1 VAGGRKVAKPLLRRT
16 ARTLTVGGLRKGGS
30 SAVELRLRRGAVAL
44 ARKLRAG
51 TSVTLTL
58 SSRDVTG
65 AQHKLALRV
74 RAAR

>member
-1 VAGGRKVAKPLLRRT
+1 
-16 ARTLTVGGLRKGGS
+16 
-30 SAVELRLRRGAVAL
+30 
-44 ARKLRAG
+44 
-51 TSVTLTL
+51 VTLTL